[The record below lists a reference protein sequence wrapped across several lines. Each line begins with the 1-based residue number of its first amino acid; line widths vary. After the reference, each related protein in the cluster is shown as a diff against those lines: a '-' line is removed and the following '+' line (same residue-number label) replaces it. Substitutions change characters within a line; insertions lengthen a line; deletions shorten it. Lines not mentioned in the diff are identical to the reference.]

1 MTEQITGVVIGLV
14 TDVQDPE
21 GLGRVRVEFPW
32 LSDSNVSNW
41 ARVATSLAGPE
52 LGHFFQPEIG
62 DEALIA
68 FEMGDVQKPY
78 ILGYLWNGDNAPP
91 SDDPSVRMIHSV
103 SGHKLVFTDTSGE
116 EGILVED
123 ANGNKI
129 EMNADG
135 ILMEDANGNKVEMT
149 SGGITIESSGD
160 ITIKGTNV
168 TIEASAKLAAK
179 GNPIHLN
186 P

>member
-1 MTEQITGVVIGLV
+1 MTERMKGVVVGLV

-21 GLGRVRVEFPW
+21 GLGRIRVTFPW
-32 LSDSNVSNW
+32 LSDNNVSNW
-41 ARVATSLAGPE
+41 ARVATPLAGPE
-52 LGHFFQPEIG
+52 LGHFFQPEMG
-62 DEALIA
+62 DEALVA

-91 SDDPSVRMIHSV
+91 SDDPSVRMIQTV
-103 SGHKLVFTDTSGE
+103 AGHKLVFTDTGGE

-123 ANGNKI
+123 SNGNKI

-135 ILMEDANGNKVEMT
+135 ILMEDANGNKIEMT
-149 SGGITIESSGD
+149 SGGITIESGGD
-160 ITIKGTNV
+160 VTIKGTNV
-168 TIEASAKLAAK
+168 TIEASAKLAAT
-179 GNPIHLN
+179 GSPIHLN

>member
-1 MTEQITGVVIGLV
+1 MTERIKGVVIGLV
-14 TDVQDPE
+14 TDVEDPE
-21 GLGRVRVEFPW
+21 GLGRVRLEFPW

-52 LGHFFQPEIG
+52 LGHFFQPEVG
-62 DEALIA
+62 DEALVA

-91 SDDPSVRMIHSV
+91 SDDPNIRMIQTV
-103 SGHKLVFTDTSGE
+103 AGHKLVFNDTSGE
-116 EGILVED
+116 EGITVED
-123 ANGNKI
+123 SNGNKI
-129 EMNADG
+129 VMNAD
-135 ILMEDANGNKVEMT
+135 
-149 SGGITIESSGD
+149 GITIESSGD

-168 TIEASAKLAAK
+168 TIEASAKLAAT